1 MKNIWRV
8 RSVDMCIYI
17 DNHIYE
23 ENYNEDLIFGY
34 LQWLFYSLSIKKKYF
49 KVFSDYDNYA
59 LYAATQTYLRLTDKR
74 QFLPDSDPRK
84 MNKIKSVLNFIK
96 RIMYPLKVNYQKST
110 FNGVIKIDENSEYD
124 GLDVYSNVQ
133 AELASDIIKQNS
145 PFLSVEIESYLSTL
159 QRIIKKVVKE
169 TPYRNDKTIIHRL
182 YISCLVSFLRSITL
196 SRCNHEKLFTSDGKI
211 KKVSESY
218 IDNIYEEELLSA
230 PICWRLPDNFKSYIN
245 VLITKAK
252 KLISKD
258 IQGLIH
264 DYELSEN
271 MIQDILMTPISEL
284 NEENNS

>member
-8 RSVDMCIYI
+8 RAVDMCIYI
-17 DNHIYE
+17 DEHIYDE
-23 ENYNEDLIFGY
+23 KYNEDLIFGY

-110 FNGVIKIDENSEYD
+110 FNDVIKIDETIEYNGFD
-124 GLDVYSNVQ
+124 TYSNMQ
-133 AELASDIIKQNS
+133 TDLSNDIFKQNL
-145 PFLSVEIESYLSTL
+145 PFLNVEVESYFNTI
-159 QRIIKKVVKE
+159 QRIIKQIIRQ
-169 TPYRNDKTIIHRL
+169 TPYRNDKTMFHRL
-182 YISCLVSFLRSITL
+182 YVSCLISFLNSITL
-196 SRCNHEKLFTSDGKI
+196 SKSNKDRLFEDGKI

-218 IDNIYEEELLSA
+218 IDNIYAEEMLNA
-230 PICWRLPDNFKSYIN
+230 PTAWRLPENFKSYIN
-245 VLITKAK
+245 ILLVKTKQLIA
-252 KLISKD
+252 KD
-258 IQGLIH
+258 IKSLIH
-264 DYELSEN
+264 DYEPSEN
-271 MIQDILMTPISEL
+271 IIQDILMTPISEL